1 MMLKK
6 KKDIMMLEKSASK
19 NLSLLNYKSI
29 ISYLFQG
36 SALNS
41 LSLHL
46 SLILIFIVMLPSRY
60 RNNLVVLY
68 LWPTEKH
75 K

>member
-1 MMLKK
+1 
-6 KKDIMMLEKSASK
+6 MMLEKSASK